1 MSKKI
6 SELTAAG
13 ALTGAE
19 LVEVV
24 QSSASRR
31 TTAQAIANLV
41 TGIGGSTGSTDNA
54 VIRAD
59 GTGGSTVQASALFV
73 TDDGRLYGTAIHNNA
88 NPVTGTTNQY
98 VASGTWSPTITAI
111 TNISASSSQTS
122 QWIRVGNVVTLS
134 GSVAITPT
142 ASGTTT
148 EIRMSLPIASNF
160 TVSSNCAGAANN
172 AIGTSP
178 AVIRPDTANDEAILS
193 FQSIGTVN
201 ANMYFYFSYVI
212 L

>member
-6 SELTAAG
+6 SELTAAS
-13 ALTGAE
+13 ALTGTE
-19 LVEVV
+19 QVEVV

-31 TTAQAIANLV
+31 TTAQDIADLAV
-41 TGIGGSTGSTDNA
+41 PGITNSAANNELMKSNGTNA
-54 VIRAD
+54 VA
-59 GTGGSTVQASALFV
+59 STIFSV
-73 TDDGRLYGTAIHNNA
+73 DGRLYGTAIHNNA
-88 NPVTGTTNQY
+88 NPVTGTINQY
-98 VASGTWSPTITAI
+98 IASGTWTPTLTAI
-111 TNISASSSQTS
+111 TNISASSGQLS
-122 QWIRVGNVVTLS
+122 QWIRVGNVVTVS
-134 GSVAITPT
+134 GSVGITPT

-148 EIRMSLPIASNF
+148 EIRLSLPIASNF
-160 TVSSNCAGAANN
+160 TVVSNCAGSANN

-201 ANMYFYFSYVI
+201 ANMYFQFGYVI

>member
-31 TTAQAIANLV
+31 TTAQAIANLA

-59 GTGGSTVQASALFV
+59 GTGGSTIQASPIFV
-73 TDDGRLYGTAIHNNA
+73 TDDGRLYGTSIHNNA
-88 NPVTGTTNQY
+88 NPITGTTNQY
-98 VASGTWSPTITAI
+98 
-111 TNISASSSQTS
+111 
-122 QWIRVGNVVTLS
+122 
-134 GSVAITPT
+134 
-142 ASGTTT
+142 
-148 EIRMSLPIASNF
+148 IASA
-160 TVSSNCAGAANN
+160 T
-172 AIGTSP
+172 
-178 AVIRPDTANDEAILS
+178 
-193 FQSIGTVN
+193 
-201 ANMYFYFSYVI
+201 
-212 L
+212 